1 MIRLAGAYESRGHI
15 TADGGRCGAV
25 CEDLSG
31 LPASPFLSEQVNSS
45 LAKLVNPPL
54 TLLGFL

>member
-31 LPASPFLSEQVNSS
+31 LPASPFLSE
-45 LAKLVNPPL
+45 
-54 TLLGFL
+54 